1 MARTSKI
8 VVFVLNGHGR
18 AGKDTAA
25 GYMMETL
32 TSRGWSTANLSSVS
46 LVKSVLTDLHVP
58 WERKT
63 PAERDLMAGMQAAL
77 LKYDWLPLKWLR
89 DEIETRSM
97 IASKGAYFVH
107 IREPDAIAKFK
118 ELMAEGGI
126 PVRTVLV
133 DRPGIAPCL
142 SNSADAAV
150 ETQTYDLIL
159 KNDGSLAALRATCFD
174 FVNRLEGQDDDY
186 FRTDHPAIA

>member
-8 VVFVLNGHGR
+8 VVYVLNGHGGS
-18 AGKDTAA
+18 GKDTAA
-25 GYMMETL
+25 GFLMAEL
-32 TSRGWSTANLSSVS
+32 TKRGWSTANLSSVS

-63 PAERDLMAGMQAAL
+63 PAERDLMAEMQSAL
-77 LKYDWLPLKWLR
+77 LKYNWLPLRWLR

-97 IASKGAYFVH
+97 VAAKGAYFVH

-126 PVRTVLV
+126 PVVTVLV
-133 DRPGIAPCL
+133 ERPGIAPCL
-142 SNSADAAV
+142 SNRADAAV
-150 ETQTYDLIL
+150 DAQPYDMIL
-159 KNDGSLAALRATCFD
+159 KNDGSLAALRATCLD